1 MEPFRLEIKT
11 CVPSRNYSIF
21 SGLRQ
26 NHNRFYLLNRFH
38 FSFQFVAHTFS
49 QHLLMSLIFK
59 CAKGWR
65 NNNLPYKI
73 LFVTNRVIIF
83 PFMAVAYIILPCWS
97 FSCTMKEPLIKFINH
112 TAAFI
117 TFLILLAISS
127 TQPLKVRN
135 GSTPSGLEF
144 LIIFYV
150 LGLMWSE
157 CKQLWSE
164 GLFRYLSSGW
174 NWMDLSMLLM
184 LCGAF
189 LIWAATAIIASFS
202 ATSYDDSLRMTV
214 SVADGLY
221 ATGIVMSFF
230 RLIYLCQISRYLGL
244 LQLCLSRMVRVI
256 MQFAFISFVVLWS
269 FSIGMH
275 SLYNSS
281 KHFPGKNRTEVS
293 PTYAPQRD
301 EKDGFL
307 KLSWHGDYEG

>member
-1 MEPFRLEIKT
+1 
-11 CVPSRNYSIF
+11 
-21 SGLRQ
+21 
-26 NHNRFYLLNRFH
+26 
-38 FSFQFVAHTFS
+38 
-49 QHLLMSLIFK
+49 MSLIYK

-65 NNNLPYKI
+65 NNNLTYKI
-73 LFVTNRVIIF
+73 LFVTSRVVIF
-83 PFMAVAYIILPCWS
+83 PFMAIAYIVLPCWS

-117 TFLILLAISS
+117 TFLMLLAISS
-127 TQPLKVRN
+127 TQPLKIRT
-135 GSTPSGLEF
+135 GHIPDGIEF

-189 LIWAATAIIASFS
+189 LIWTATAVVASFS
-202 ATSYDDSLRMTV
+202 DANYDKRLQMTV

-256 MQFAFISFVVLWS
+256 MQFAFISCVVLWS

-275 SLYNSS
+275 MLYNSS
-281 KHFPGKNRTEVS
+281 KHFPGKNRTMPPPEHQ
-293 PTYAPQRD
+293 TTRD
-301 EKDGFL
+301 EDGGFL
-307 KLSWHGDYEG
+307 ELSWHGDYNRLFF

>member
-1 MEPFRLEIKT
+1 
-11 CVPSRNYSIF
+11 
-21 SGLRQ
+21 
-26 NHNRFYLLNRFH
+26 
-38 FSFQFVAHTFS
+38 
-49 QHLLMSLIFK
+49 MSLIFK

-65 NNNLPYKI
+65 NNNLGYKI
-73 LFVTNRVIIF
+73 FFVSSRVIIF

-97 FSCTMKEPLIKFINH
+97 FSCTMQEPLIKFINH
-112 TAAFI
+112 TTAFI
-117 TFLILLAISS
+117 TFLMLLALSS
-127 TQPLKVRN
+127 TEPLQVRTGN
-135 GSTPSGLEF
+135 IPSGIEF

-164 GLFRYLSSGW
+164 GVFRYLSSGW

-184 LCGAF
+184 LFGAF
-189 LIWAATAIIASFS
+189 VIWTTTAIIASSS
-202 ATSYDDSLRMTV
+202 ALGYEGDHHLRMTV

-256 MQFAFISFVVLWS
+256 MQFAFISCVVLWS

-275 SLYNSS
+275 MLYNSS
-281 KHFPGKNRTEVS
+281 KHFPGKNRTTEPLS
-293 PTYAPQRD
+293 AQE
-301 EKDGFL
+301 EKCGRNEDGGFL
-307 KLSWHGDYEG
+307 ELSWCGDYKG